1 MQALKPEQLALTQL
15 EGKDTER
22 PGERFKGL
30 DSVMEEASS
39 TLTRMTADQLINSFP
54 SCPCWPDY

>member
-30 DSVMEEASS
+30 DSVTEEASS
-39 TLTRMTADQLINSFP
+39 TLTRIEQIS
-54 SCPCWPDY
+54 